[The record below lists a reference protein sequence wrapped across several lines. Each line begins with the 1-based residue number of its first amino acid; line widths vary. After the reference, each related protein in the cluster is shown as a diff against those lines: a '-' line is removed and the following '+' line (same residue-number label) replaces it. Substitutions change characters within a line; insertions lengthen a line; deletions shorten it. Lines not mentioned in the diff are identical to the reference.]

1 MSTRHTQRVPKSPA
15 DTWLTPNLS
24 VVEDWVGSAEIAA
37 MFGVSRQ
44 RVFQLT
50 SRKDF
55 PAPIVR
61 LKAGAVWR
69 TADVVAWAE
78 AKGREIHE

>member
-1 MSTRHTQRVPKSPA
+1 
-15 DTWLTPNLS
+15 
-24 VVEDWVGSAEIAA
+24 VEDYVGSAEIAE

-44 RVFQLT
+44 RAYQLT

-55 PAPIVR
+55 PEPMVR

-69 TADVVAWAE
+69 TADVIAWAE
-78 AKGREIHE
+78 ARGRTIHDD